1 MIKNVLFPVRD
12 DHDLD
17 WAISFVK
24 RLHQREPVC
33 VHLLSV
39 RAPLDGHVRMFFSS
53 EQISGF
59 YREDGEA
66 ALRPVREALERAG
79 VSCVSHVAVGNSAAV
94 IAEYA
99 RKYHCPQ
106 IVMGPM
112 RSGLLSLFAL
122 GSLGRQIE
130 HLLQSSGEPC
140 EVL

>member
-1 MIKNVLFPVRD
+1 
-12 DHDLD
+12 
-17 WAISFVK
+17 
-24 RLHQREPVC
+24 
-33 VHLLSV
+33 
-39 RAPLDGHVRMFFSS
+39 
-53 EQISGF
+53 
-59 YREDGEA
+59 
-66 ALRPVREALERAG
+66 
-79 VSCVSHVAVGNSAAV
+79 VAVGNSAAI

-112 RSGLLSLFAL
+112 RGGFRSLFAL